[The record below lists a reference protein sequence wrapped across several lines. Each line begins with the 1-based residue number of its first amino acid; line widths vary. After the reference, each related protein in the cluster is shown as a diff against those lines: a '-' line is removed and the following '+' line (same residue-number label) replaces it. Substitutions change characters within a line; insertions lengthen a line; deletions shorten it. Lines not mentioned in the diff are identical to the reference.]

1 MIQAGFFY
9 KDITAPIYSVNTTV
23 ASGTYQG
30 FTQTQPLNGSS
41 AWLYGF
47 EIAYQQRLSYLPGV
61 LRALGISANYS
72 YTASRASGIPGRS
85 DHPALQRQA
94 PHTWNISPT
103 YDRGRVS
110 VRVGM
115 TYNSANIFQYNYQ
128 DGAPLGINGPLG
140 DVYLYAHLQLDAQG
154 TVRLAKGFSVLAYGL
169 NLNNE
174 VFGFYQGSTVWPIQR
189 EYYHPTYAMGVRWTS
204 AER

>member
-1 MIQAGFFY
+1 M
-9 KDITAPIYSVNTTV
+9 T
-23 ASGTYQG
+23 SGTYNG
-30 FTQTQPLNGSS
+30 FQQTQSINGSS
-41 AWLYGF
+41 AWLWGF

-61 LRALGISANYS
+61 LKALGISANYS
-72 YTASRASGIPGRS
+72 YTASQANGVPGRS

-110 VRVGM
+110 IRVGM

-128 DGAPLGINGPLG
+128 DGAPLGIKGPEG
-140 DVYLYAHLQLDAQG
+140 DIYLYSHFQVDAQG

-174 VFGFYQGSTVWPIQR
+174 VFGFYQGSPIWPIQR
-189 EYYHPTYAMGVRWTS
+189 EFYHPTYAMGVRWNS
-204 AER
+204 GENK